1 LRRGNGKPRLA
12 VVVFMHKTR
21 FLLLTAVIGVIVVL
35 LMLASC
41 GRRTVPPDQEPLPL
55 ATFTPTPVLPT
66 PTPVPPQPVAG
77 AGGDRFQL
85 VISEQQLTEQARR
98 AIAAGSSSPVQD
110 ITIDA
115 QTGRLWITARAL
127 LGFFPVDVG
136 MAVTVTPQNGQV
148 QLAIQDITING
159 AHAGGV
165 VSNQIDRLVRP
176 YLDRLAIVG
185 QDVYVESVII
195 TDNQLEITGRQ
206 Q

>member
-1 LRRGNGKPRLA
+1 MR
-12 VVVFMHKTR
+12 KTR
-21 FLLLTAVIGVIVVL
+21 FLLLTAVIGVIVGL

-85 VISEQQLTEQARR
+85 VISEQQLTEQARK
-98 AIAAGSSSPVQD
+98 AIAAGSSSPVQG
-110 ITIDA
+110 IAIDA

-148 QLAIQDITING
+148 QPAIQDITING

-206 Q
+206 R